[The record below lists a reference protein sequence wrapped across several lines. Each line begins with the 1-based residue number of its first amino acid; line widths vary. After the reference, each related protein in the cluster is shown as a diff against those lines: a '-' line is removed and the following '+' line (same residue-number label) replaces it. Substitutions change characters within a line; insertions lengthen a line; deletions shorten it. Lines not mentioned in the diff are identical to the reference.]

1 MAEPELAVKRPLRRA
16 PTHPGELMRE
26 ILEEHARI
34 PIAEA
39 ARRMDVSRQSLHAI
53 LRGES
58 AVTPDMALR
67 FGRLTGGSA
76 DLYVNMQTKRD
87 LWLAAHKL
95 GDALARIEPAA
106 GPVEPGRARSRLAAK
121 PGRTAKTTEHR
132 AMAKK

>member
-26 ILEEHARI
+26 ILEEHARM

-39 ARRMDVSRQSLHAI
+39 ARRMDVSRRSLHAI

-67 FGRLTGGSA
+67 FARLTGGVA
-76 DLYVNMQTKRD
+76 DLYVNMQTNRD
-87 LWLAAHKL
+87 LWLAAERLQDTLDK
-95 GDALARIEPAA
+95 IEPAA
-106 GPVEPGRARSRLAAK
+106 S
-121 PGRTAKTTEHR
+121 
-132 AMAKK
+132 

>member
-1 MAEPELAVKRPLRRA
+1 MAELEQELAVKRPLRRA

-58 AVTPDMALR
+58 AVTPAWR
-67 FGRLTGGSA
+67 CAS
-76 DLYVNMQTKRD
+76 
-87 LWLAAHKL
+87 
-95 GDALARIEPAA
+95 PA
-106 GPVEPGRARSRLAAK
+106 
-121 PGRTAKTTEHR
+121 
-132 AMAKK
+132 